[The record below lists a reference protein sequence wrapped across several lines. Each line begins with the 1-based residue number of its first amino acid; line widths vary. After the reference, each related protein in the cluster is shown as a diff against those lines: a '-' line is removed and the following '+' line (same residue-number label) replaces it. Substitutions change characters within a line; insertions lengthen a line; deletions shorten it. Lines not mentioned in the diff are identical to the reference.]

1 MTAIRTLLVDGNN
14 LLKIGF
20 HGAKN
25 FYSQDRQVGGIF
37 HFLNI
42 LRKQLTEYNYDKIL
56 VFWDGEWNS
65 LERRK
70 ILAEYKANRV
80 KSDDSEA
87 ESFYFQ
93 KQRIQL
99 YLEEFFVRQV
109 ELSHCES
116 DDLIAFYTQSCGNEK
131 VTIYSGDK
139 DLTQLMNENV
149 WIYNP
154 FKGLIKYGD
163 KIQIIKDV
171 FVPSDNVATFKIFC
185 GDKSDN
191 INGVHFLGE
200 KTLIKLFP
208 DLLTKKMEV
217 EDILEQAEELF
228 KENKNNKTLQ
238 SLLTGKTKD
247 GIFEKELYEINRK
260 IIDLRNPL
268 LTQEAK
274 DEILSLINESLDPE
288 GRSYKQA
295 MKMMKEDGLYNFLP
309 RGDNAWVDFITP
321 FMKLTRKEKQT
332 FKKTKK

>member
-37 HFLNI
+37 HFLNT

-116 DDLIAFYTQSCGNEK
+116 DDLIAFYTQSCGDEK

-139 DLTQLMNENV
+139 DLTQLINENV

>member
-37 HFLNI
+37 HFLNT

-116 DDLIAFYTQSCGNEK
+116 DDLIAFYTQSCGDEK

>member
-1 MTAIRTLLVDGNN
+1 VRTLLVDGNN

-25 FYSQDRQVGGIF
+25 LYSKDKKVGGIF
-37 HFLNI
+37 HFLNT

-56 VFWDGEWNS
+56 VFWDGEYNS

-70 ILAEYKANRV
+70 ILAEYKANRI
-80 KSDDSEA
+80 KSDDFDTQ
-87 ESFYFQ
+87 SFYEQ
-93 KQRIQL
+93 KNRIQL

-109 ELSHCES
+109 ERAECES
-116 DDLIAFYTQSCGNEK
+116 DDLIAFYTQNSDNEQ

-139 DLTQLMNENV
+139 DLTQLMKENV

-154 FKGLIKYGD
+154 FNGLIKYGE
-163 KIQIIKDV
+163 KIQIVKELY
-171 FVPSDNVATFKIFC
+171 VPSENVAVFKIFC
-185 GDKSDN
+185 GDTSDN
-191 INGVHFLGE
+191 INGVYFLGE
-200 KTLIKLFP
+200 KTLVKLFP

-217 EDILEQAEELF
+217 EDVLDLAEKLF
-228 KENKNNKTLQ
+228 EENKNNKTLQ
-238 SLLTGKTKD
+238 NLLTGKTKD
-247 GIFEKELYEINRK
+247 GIFEKELYDINRK
-260 IIDLRNPL
+260 LIDLRNPI

-274 DEILSLINESLDPE
+274 NEILSLINESLDPD

-295 MKMMKEDGLYNFLP
+295 MKLMREDGLYNFLP

-332 FKKTKK
+332 FKKQKK

>member
-1 MTAIRTLLVDGNN
+1 MRTLLVDGNN

-20 HGAKN
+20 HGVKN
-25 FYSQDRQVGGIF
+25 LYAQDRQVGGIF
-37 HFLNI
+37 HFLNT

-80 KSDDSEA
+80 KSDDFEA
-87 ESFYFQ
+87 ESFYSQ
-93 KQRIQL
+93 KERIQL

-116 DDLIAFYTQSCGNEK
+116 DDLIAFYTQNCGSEK

-139 DLTQLMNENV
+139 DLTQLMTENV
-149 WIYNP
+149 WVYNP

-171 FVPSDNVATFKIFC
+171 FVPSDNIATFKIFC

-268 LTQEAK
+268 LTEEAK

>member
-1 MTAIRTLLVDGNN
+1 MKTLLVDGNN

-20 HGAKN
+20 HGVKN
-25 FYSQDRQVGGIF
+25 LYAQDRQVGGIF
-37 HFLNI
+37 HFLNT

-80 KSDDSEA
+80 KSDDFEA
-87 ESFYFQ
+87 ESFYSQ
-93 KQRIQL
+93 KERIQL

-116 DDLIAFYTQSCGNEK
+116 DDLIAFYTQNCGDEK

-139 DLTQLMNENV
+139 DLTQLMKENV
-149 WIYNP
+149 WVYNP

-171 FVPSDNVATFKIFC
+171 FIPSDNVVIFKIFC

-200 KTLIKLFP
+200 KTLIKFFP
-208 DLLTKKMEV
+208 DLLTKKVEV
-217 EDILEQAEELF
+217 EDILQQAEELF

-268 LTQEAK
+268 LTEEAK

-309 RGDNAWVDFITP
+309 RGDNSWVDFITP

>member
-37 HFLNI
+37 HFLNT

-99 YLEEFFVRQV
+99 YLEEFFVLQV

-116 DDLIAFYTQSCGNEK
+116 DDLIAFYTQSCGDEK
-131 VTIYSGDK
+131 VTIYS
-139 DLTQLMNENV
+139 
-149 WIYNP
+149 
-154 FKGLIKYGD
+154 
-163 KIQIIKDV
+163 
-171 FVPSDNVATFKIFC
+171 
-185 GDKSDN
+185 
-191 INGVHFLGE
+191 
-200 KTLIKLFP
+200 
-208 DLLTKKMEV
+208 
-217 EDILEQAEELF
+217 
-228 KENKNNKTLQ
+228 
-238 SLLTGKTKD
+238 
-247 GIFEKELYEINRK
+247 
-260 IIDLRNPL
+260 
-268 LTQEAK
+268 
-274 DEILSLINESLDPE
+274 
-288 GRSYKQA
+288 
-295 MKMMKEDGLYNFLP
+295 
-309 RGDNAWVDFITP
+309 
-321 FMKLTRKEKQT
+321 
-332 FKKTKK
+332 

>member
-1 MTAIRTLLVDGNN
+1 VKTLLVDGNN

-20 HGAKN
+20 HGVKN
-25 FYSQDRQVGGIF
+25 LYTQDRQVGGIF
-37 HFLNI
+37 HFLNT

-80 KSDDSEA
+80 KSDDYEA
-87 ESFYFQ
+87 ESFYSQ

-116 DDLIAFYTQSCGNEK
+116 DDLIAFYIQSCGDEK

-139 DLTQLMNENV
+139 DLTQLMKENV
-149 WIYNP
+149 WVYNP

-171 FVPSDNVATFKIFC
+171 FVPSDNIATFKIFC

-217 EDILEQAEELF
+217 EDILDQAEELF

-268 LTQEAK
+268 LTEEAK

-309 RGDNAWVDFITP
+309 RGDNSWVDFITP

-332 FKKTKK
+332 FKKTKNDR

>member
-20 HGAKN
+20 HGVKN

-37 HFLNI
+37 HFLNT

-87 ESFYFQ
+87 ESFYSQ

-116 DDLIAFYTQSCGNEK
+116 DDLIAFYTQSCGDEK

>member
-1 MTAIRTLLVDGNN
+1 VTAIRTLLVDGNN

-37 HFLNI
+37 HFLNT

>member
-37 HFLNI
+37 HFLNT

-288 GRSYKQA
+288 GRSYTQA